1 MSEVV
6 KMSGSSAR
14 DEARERLREA
24 CKKASRFFLKA
35 TPLVVEAVAVGSML
49 SALVRRNAELA
60 ERLGELDGKI
70 FYFEARDIGKGF
82 FIKID
87 DGDIK
92 VVLHTRRA
100 PDVTMRGDVSVL
112 LDVFSGRVDPD
123 TVFFSRKLEVEGDTA
138 TAIHFKNILA
148 SVF

>member
-1 MSEVV
+1 MED
-6 KMSGSSAR
+6 SSRKDDVR
-14 DEARERLREA
+14 DRLRES
-24 CKKASRFFLKA
+24 CKKASRLFMKA
-35 TPLVVEAVAVGSML
+35 TPLVVEALAVGSVL
-49 SALVRRNAELA
+49 SAIVRRNPDLA
-60 ERLGELDGKI
+60 ERLGELEGKV

-82 FIKID
+82 YLKIL

-92 VVLHTRRA
+92 VVLHTRRV

-112 LDVFSGRVDPD
+112 IDVFSGKVDPD
-123 TVFFSRKLEVEGDTA
+123 TVFFSRKLEIEGETA